1 MDRRLIKAAP
11 SNLFESIKKNEIYCT
26 YVFNIY
32 DIICI
37 LYIPENVEN
46 RQCYSSNRCTKV
58 HLFIGYD
65 IVSITNIYR
74 YNTNFVVHS
83 HISSQE
89 ET

>member
-1 MDRRLIKAAP
+1 MYITRENLPIKQIQTWSP
-11 SNLFESIKKNEIYCT
+11 SCWGGNSITSTDSVSKFSEFLKQIQT
-26 YVFNIY
+26 
-32 DIICI
+32 
-37 LYIPENVEN
+37 
-46 RQCYSSNRCTKV
+46 V